1 MVTAARAPH
10 DCLTVPTRI
19 KICGITRAEDA
30 AAACAAGAD
39 ALGFVFYAPSPRN
52 VDPAVAAA
60 IVARLPPFVATVGV
74 FVDPEPHHVQA
85 VLDVVSLDLLQF
97 HGNETAELCASF
109 ARPYLKAVRMRPEI
123 DLLEYARR
131 FAPARGLLL
140 DTFVSGGAHGGTG
153 LRFDWNLVPRS
164 LPLPIILSG
173 GLDAGNI
180 GEAVRMLR
188 PWAVDVSSGV
198 EAAKGV
204 KDPQRIRDFI
214 AGVRDADA

>member
-1 MVTAARAPH
+1 
-10 DCLTVPTRI
+10 VPTRI
-19 KICGITRAEDA
+19 KICGVTRPEDA

-39 ALGFVFYAPSPRN
+39 ALGIVFYAPSPRN
-52 VDPAVAAA
+52 VDPAAAAA
-60 IVARLPPFVATVGV
+60 ILARVPPFVTTVGV
-74 FVDPEPHHVQA
+74 FVDPEPRHVQA
-85 VLDVVSLDLLQF
+85 VLGAVALDLLQF
-97 HGNETAELCASF
+97 HGDETPELCAAF
-109 ARPYLKAVRMRPEI
+109 ARPYLKAVRMRPEV

-140 DTFVSGGAHGGTG
+140 DTFVSGGVHGGTG
-153 LRFDWNLVPRS
+153 LRFDWNLVPRT
-164 LPLPIILSG
+164 LPLPIVLSG
-173 GLDAGNI
+173 GLDADNVGA
-180 GEAVRMLR
+180 AVQTLR